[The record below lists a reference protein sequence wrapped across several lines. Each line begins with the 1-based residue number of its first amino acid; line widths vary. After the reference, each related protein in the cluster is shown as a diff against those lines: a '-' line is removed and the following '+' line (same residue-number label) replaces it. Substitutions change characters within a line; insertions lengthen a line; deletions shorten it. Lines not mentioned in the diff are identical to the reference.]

1 MMNESRVE
9 FHQELEE
16 LRADLIRLGAMVS
29 ETIGRGT
36 AALLDRDLHAAQELI
51 DGDDVI
57 DDFCLDIE
65 ERCCRVLALQ
75 SPIAGDLRFV
85 LTTLRLIS
93 ELERS
98 ADLMVNVCK
107 ASRRIYDVEFGPQI
121 RGLIEQMGVEATFLI
136 RAAIDS
142 YVDADT
148 SLAAALDDI
157 DDRLDELQVAYV
169 QAIFQSHSE
178 MNLNLQGAVQMA
190 MIGRY
195 YERTGDHAVNI
206 GERVLYMVTGWLPE
220 KTGSARQRLR
230 EAEANGGTQLRGL
243 NMGDALSADLTAGL
257 PQDPSA
263 GPSAD
268 PTLATDPP
276 TDSSSGD
283 GGAGDGVED
292 GR

>member
-1 MMNESRVE
+1 M
-9 FHQELEE
+9 EE
-16 LRADLIRLGAMVS
+16 LRADLIRLGAMTS

-57 DDFCLDIE
+57 DDFCLGLE
-65 ERCCRVLALQ
+65 ERCCRLLALQ
-75 SPIAGDLRFV
+75 SPIAGDLRFL

-121 RGLIEQMGVEATFLI
+121 RGLIEQMGVEAAFLI
-136 RAAIDS
+136 RTAIDS

-148 SLAAALDDI
+148 SLAAAR
-157 DDRLDELQVAYV
+157 DDRLDELQVQYV

-178 MNLNLQGAVQMA
+178 TNLTLQGAVQMA

-230 EAEANGGTQLRGL
+230 EAEAGGGEV
-243 NMGDALSADLTAGL
+243 DADAAD
-257 PQDPSA
+257 DDRVD
-263 GPSAD
+263 GPD
-268 PTLATDPP
+268 
-276 TDSSSGD
+276 
-283 GGAGDGVED
+283 
-292 GR
+292 

>member
-1 MMNESRVE
+1 MGELRVE
-9 FHQELEE
+9 FHQEMED
-16 LRADLIRLGAMVS
+16 LRGDLIRLGAMVS

-57 DDFCLDIE
+57 DDFCIELE
-65 ERCCRVLALQ
+65 ERCCRLLALQ
-75 SPIAGDLRFV
+75 SPIAGDLRFI
-85 LTTLRLIS
+85 LTTLRLIG

-121 RGLIEQMGVEATFLI
+121 RGLIEQMGVEAAFLV

-169 QAIFQSHSE
+169 QAIFQSHSDT
-178 MNLNLQGAVQMA
+178 NLNLQGAVQMA

-195 YERTGDHAVNI
+195 YERIGDHAVNI
-206 GERVLYMVTGWLPE
+206 GERVLYMVTVWLPE

-230 EAEANGGTQLRGL
+230 EAEAQGEGYDDTTGGPGSSRPRPPATPRDEGT
-243 NMGDALSADLTAGL
+243 GEA
-257 PQDPSA
+257 P
-263 GPSAD
+263 GPV
-268 PTLATDPP
+268 P
-276 TDSSSGD
+276 G
-283 GGAGDGVED
+283 
-292 GR
+292 

>member
-1 MMNESRVE
+1 MSASSAETGPAEEPQMNEIRVE
-9 FHQELEE
+9 YHGELEE
-16 LRADLIRLGAMVS
+16 LRSDLIRLGAMVS

-36 AALLDRDLHAAQELI
+36 AALLDRDLHAAQLLI

-57 DDFCLDIE
+57 DDFCLGLE
-65 ERCCRVLALQ
+65 ERCYRILALQ
-75 SPIAGDLRFV
+75 SPIAGELRFV
-85 LTTLRLIS
+85 LTTLRLIG

-98 ADLMVNVCK
+98 ADLIVNVCK
-107 ASRRIYDVEFGPQI
+107 ASRRIYDVDFGPQI

-142 YVDADT
+142 YVDSDT

-157 DDRLDELQVAYV
+157 DDRLDELQTAYV

-195 YERTGDHAVNI
+195 YERVGDHAVNI
-206 GERVLYMVTGWLPE
+206 GERVMYMVTGWLPE

-230 EAEANGGTQLRGL
+230 EAEAAERGDTPPESPHPTILPSGEPGT
-243 NMGDALSADLTAGL
+243 D
-257 PQDPSA
+257 
-263 GPSAD
+263 
-268 PTLATDPP
+268 
-276 TDSSSGD
+276 D
-283 GGAGDGVED
+283 GTP
-292 GR
+292 